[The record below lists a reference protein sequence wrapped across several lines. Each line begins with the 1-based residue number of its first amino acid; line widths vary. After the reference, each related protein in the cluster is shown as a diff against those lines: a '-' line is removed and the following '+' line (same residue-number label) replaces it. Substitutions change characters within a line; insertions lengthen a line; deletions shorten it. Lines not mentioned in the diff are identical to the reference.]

1 MHLYNKDGTINKYEN
16 VYQIMDE
23 HYYVRLNMYA
33 KRKEYELDII
43 QRKIKLLEAKMRF
56 IQDVIDETV
65 IINKQSKTCII
76 NKMCELKYPFYE
88 KEEIVDYEEREIKS
102 EYNYLLNLS
111 VYNFTSEK
119 VDELQND
126 IDKSKEEYKLL
137 NEMDPKDIWRNEL
150 DVFEEKYNE
159 WLK

>member
-1 MHLYNKDGTINKYEN
+1 
-16 VYQIMDE
+16 MDE
-23 HYYVRLNMYA
+23 HYYVRLNMYG

-43 QRKIKLLEAKMRF
+43 ERNIKLLEAKMRF
-56 IQDVIDETV
+56 IQDVIHEVV
-65 IINKQSKTCII
+65 IINRQTKKSII
-76 NKMCELKYPFYE
+76 NKMYELKYPFYE

-119 VDELQND
+119 VDELQAE
-126 IDKSKEEYKLL
+126 IDKNKEDYEGLKDI
-137 NEMDPKDIWRNEL
+137 DPKDIWRNEL

-159 WLK
+159 WLKNKK